1 MGRTRRAFAF
11 GVADLDTVAVAL
23 AGFLLRGGVVLLLL
37 PSVVLPSAIGL
48 AGATGVDLF
57 GIDGRPTTWFFALG
71 ALAAL
76 AMGLWLLLALIVG
89 SLIDVWLI
97 EAALDTEGH
106 PTRRSKPL
114 PDFGLL
120 LDLAGIRAACI
131 LPLAVAIAWAGGHL
145 YDAIYGELTTPTNL
159 VTPLPVRVLQHAADA
174 VLVVVV
180 AWLVCEV
187 AGAIAARRCV
197 LLGSG
202 PWRSIAEA
210 LFQILRR
217 PISSASTAI
226 ASYASSAVAIGLGMA
241 ATAMTFDWCRVAARN
256 QQPVSVTLGLGSF
269 STTRDFR
276 PLVFLAAA
284 IALVVA
290 WVIVLAA
297 SGISSAWR
305 SAAFTGETS
314 DAVSRTPAGAP
325 EQGLGLS
332 GPTSERSGD

>member
-1 MGRTRRAFAF
+1 
-11 GVADLDTVAVAL
+11 
-23 AGFLLRGGVVLLLL
+23 
-37 PSVVLPSAIGL
+37 
-48 AGATGVDLF
+48 
-57 GIDGRPTTWFFALG
+57 
-71 ALAAL
+71 
-76 AMGLWLLLALIVG
+76 MGLWLLLALIVG

-97 EAALDTEGH
+97 GAAVDTEEH
-106 PTRRSKPL
+106 PTRRSRPL

-131 LPLAVAIAWAGGHL
+131 LPLALAIAWASQGL

-159 VTPLPVRVLQHAADA
+159 VTPLPLRVIQHAAGA

-180 AWLVCEV
+180 AWLVSEV
-187 AGAIAARRCV
+187 VGAIAARRCV

-210 LFQILRR
+210 LFQMVRR
-217 PISSASTAI
+217 PISSVCTAI
-226 ASYASSAVAIGLGMA
+226 VSFGASAVAIGLGMA
-241 ATAMTFDWCRVAARN
+241 TTAMTYDWCRIAARN
-256 QQPVSVTLGLGSF
+256 QQPMSVTLGIGSF

-284 IALVVA
+284 MALVVA
-290 WVIVLAA
+290 WVVVLAA

-314 DAVSRTPAGAP
+314 DDVSRTPASA

-332 GPTSERSGD
+332 GAAPERSGD